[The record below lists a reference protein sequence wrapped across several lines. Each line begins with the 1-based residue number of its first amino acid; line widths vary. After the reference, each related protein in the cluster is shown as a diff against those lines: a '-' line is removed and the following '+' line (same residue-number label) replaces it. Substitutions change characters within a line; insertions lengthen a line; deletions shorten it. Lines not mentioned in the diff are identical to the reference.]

1 MSQNSEMLNSLMDLL
16 PQFNTK
22 QRMIALG
29 LIKSESSSFKI
40 LEGEVCIKIGTSL
53 YPFIQYVKTQ
63 CNCN

>member
-1 MSQNSEMLNSLMDLL
+1 MDLL

-29 LIKSESSSFKI
+29 LIQSKTSSFKNI
-40 LEGEVCIKIGTSL
+40 EGEICIKIGTSI

-63 CNCN
+63 CNCD